1 MCYLRIGIPRR
12 LRSLRAAPWY
22 FLFALEL
29 GSHVSSSVLLK
40 WMLSAYPFVGA
51 RGVDG
56 RCDGA
61 GGGVESLRGIVH
73 RDIPHKEVLV
83 S

>member
-1 MCYLRIGIPRR
+1 M
-12 LRSLRAAPWY
+12 
-22 FLFALEL
+22 
-29 GSHVSSSVLLK
+29 SSVLLK